1 MTYTNHHSKYSICI
15 TCRNEAGTI
24 EHSLSSILD
33 QIDDRFEVVIVDS
46 HSDDGTH
53 DTLMTLA
60 KAGAIKLVTERCSR
74 GEGRQIAF
82 ENSSGDYIV
91 AHMDMDDTFKPSL
104 ISLLELYH
112 QRCEG
117 NLLLAIFN
125 AKKQLRGVQNI
136 IVSTRELMASLGGW
150 RDLQRFEDW
159 DLWSRAA
166 KIGKYCWAEF
176 PLLDTW
182 NRHPERKNFR
192 QNLKFRYLRYRDS
205 LRLGIRIFSEDEEVG
220 VSQRVVALMARLGAS
235 FHHNYE
241 DEFNKNF
248 KPYNKAYQ
256 LQP

>member
-1 MTYTNHHSKYSICI
+1 
-15 TCRNEAGTI
+15 
-24 EHSLSSILD
+24 
-33 QIDDRFEVVIVDS
+33 
-46 HSDDGTH
+46 
-53 DTLMTLA
+53 MTLA

-136 IVSTRELMASLGGW
+136 IISTRELMASLGGW

-166 KIGKYCWAEF
+166 KIGKYCWTEF

-182 NRHPERKNFR
+182 NRHPERRNFR
-192 QNLKFRYLRYRDS
+192 QNLKFRYLRMHACS
-205 LRLGIRIFSEDEEVG
+205 
-220 VSQRVVALMARLGAS
+220 
-235 FHHNYE
+235 YE
-241 DEFNKNF
+241 DEFNENF
-248 KPYNKAYQ
+248 KHAGLLLVSSELRSKPLDISEK
-256 LQP
+256 LQSRFTPSFW